1 MSPSLKKC
9 PQDVSVV
16 PSPGLPPPRRLAPRS
31 HRSCHRG
38 RWHLGDDD
46 DDGDDGHQ
54 DANVLG
60 GKSDKSGGQD
70 GEEGEDQASAQGRH
84 PEDIFSV
91 KET

>member
-1 MSPSLKKC
+1 MK
-9 PQDVSVV
+9 D
-16 PSPGLPPPRRLAPRS
+16 AF
-31 HRSCHRG
+31 
-38 RWHLGDDD
+38 
-46 DDGDDGHQ
+46 DGHQ

-70 GEEGEDQASAQGRH
+70 GEEGEDQATAQRRH

>member
-1 MSPSLKKC
+1 MLLSLAE
-9 PQDVSVV
+9 
-16 PSPGLPPPRRLAPRS
+16 LS
-31 HRSCHRG
+31 HRKVK
-38 RWHLGDDD
+38 
-46 DDGDDGHQ
+46 

-70 GEEGEDQASAQGRH
+70 GEEGEDQATAQRRH

>member
-1 MSPSLKKC
+1 MLLSLAE
-9 PQDVSVV
+9 
-16 PSPGLPPPRRLAPRS
+16 LS
-31 HRSCHRG
+31 HRKVIAF
-38 RWHLGDDD
+38 
-46 DDGDDGHQ
+46 DGHQ

-70 GEEGEDQASAQGRH
+70 GEEGEDQATAQRRH

>member
-1 MSPSLKKC
+1 MTLMLLSLA
-9 PQDVSVV
+9 Q
-16 PSPGLPPPRRLAPRS
+16 LN
-31 HRSCHRG
+31 HRKVINAF
-38 RWHLGDDD
+38 
-46 DDGDDGHQ
+46 DGHQ

-70 GEEGEDQASAQGRH
+70 GEEGEDQATAQRRH